1 MGKNT
6 EEKNETSY
14 LIDFLYRDNEI
25 INSLYA
31 QIFSGNIVSL
41 QKVQTT
47 NDETATTI
55 GTDTKLFQ
63 ASQQNKSSS
72 TNSINENIEP
82 HDAKIIELFDNL
94 SIPLHIDSLNE
105 CTDGQLIM
113 VKGQIKIRNMEI
125 IQKSLPLLKSLGIDE
140 QFNFL
145 IPTMSNN
152 SKNKKQKVNF
162 HDIVKQFLSL
172 LPSGLEMELETVHNE
187 KILAFIKEEYLSYR
201 SYDILRIWGNNIPG
215 QWSVIG
221 IINKN
226 IKNNHDSINDNS
238 ESIRNLVDVIHESV
252 TNLINQDSPQF
263 TIIPIIIYRE
273 IVY

>member
-31 QIFSGNIVSL
+31 QVFSGNIVSL

-47 NDETATTI
+47 NDETATTM

-72 TNSINENIEP
+72 INSINENIEP

-94 SIPLHIDSLNE
+94 SIPLYTASLDE

-113 VKGQIKIRNMEI
+113 VKSQIKIRNMEI
-125 IQKSLPLLKSLGIDE
+125 IQKALPLLKTLDLDG
-140 QFNFL
+140 QFNSS
-145 IPTMSNN
+145 IPIMPNN

-162 HDIVKQFLSL
+162 HDIVKQSLSL

-201 SYDILRIWGNNIPG
+201 SYDILRIWGTNIPG
-215 QWSVIG
+215 QWSIVG

-226 IKNNHDSINDNS
+226 IKNNNDSINYNPGN
-238 ESIRNLVDVIHESV
+238 IRDIVDVIQY
-252 TNLINQDSPQF
+252 L
-263 TIIPIIIYRE
+263 
-273 IVY
+273 